1 MKNKIFPTFLVFFFL
16 SIFFIFFK
24 GLQNSNIY
32 IPNTNLEKNIPS
44 FIAKLFDSD
53 DNISS
58 EEIFKEN
65 KFYLM
70 NIWASWCVPCR
81 EEHSFLMNLRNEKNI
96 EIIGF
101 NYKDNNVKAKSFLSE
116 LDNPYNLIISDKDGT
131 LSIEWGAYG
140 VPESFLIYN
149 NKIIKKIIGP
159 IDKDLFFEIKELIQ

>member
-32 IPNTNLEKNIPS
+32 TPNTNLEKNIPS
-44 FIAKLFDSD
+44 FVAEIFDT
-53 DNISS
+53 DNDISS
-58 EEIFKEN
+58 EEIFEK
-65 KFYLM
+65 KIFYLM

-81 EEHSFLMNLRNEKNI
+81 EEHPFLMNLSDEKNI
-96 EIIGF
+96 QIIGI
-101 NYKDNNVKAKSFLSE
+101 NYKDNNVKAKSFLTK
-116 LDNPYNLIISDKDGT
+116 LDNPYDLIISDKDGT

-149 NKIIKKIIGP
+149 KKIIKKIIGP
-159 IDKDLFFEIKELIQ
+159 IDKNLFLEVKELVQ